1 MPPGKLVAT
10 ESSIIP
16 TPTLSVQNIAIFSA
30 ITPADNKTH
39 HLGHQYVFGGLPLT
53 SLTVNLPLNSFVAE
67 LALQAAEQLGYRVWR
82 GNLPA
87 NHPVNHPANQSA
99 KQLLPEM
106 NSLSVEEADFSITAY
121 DALLFRIIH
130 LTNNIKLNLSSPCRK
145 EFFLHPENDQW
156 FYKKRAHLPLLSYLG
171 TTMIRDELRKSIKA
185 LECRNPRIMPAS
197 PQPTSVPTV
206 IITTT
211 LKSDIDDSQLLD
223 ALDNSWGFTEQGP
236 AEGRARSTELTK
248 AARNALQTGL
258 ENSAFRLPL
267 PILSLRSPATSLM
280 LNRDAIKQMSL
291 LFVRL
296 NISGLSITDNFLS
309 SEISLNIS
317 RANASGDEMTLYS
330 SHRTVQTPAETD
342 SEGGIY
348 ESLINTGLSAGNEIA
363 EYLDKQHVRH

>member
-1 MPPGKLVAT
+1 MLLCCCSCITTPYPVFGPSAMPPGKLVAT

-130 LTNNIKLNLSSPCRK
+130 
-145 EFFLHPENDQW
+145 
-156 FYKKRAHLPLLSYLG
+156 
-171 TTMIRDELRKSIKA
+171 
-185 LECRNPRIMPAS
+185 
-197 PQPTSVPTV
+197 
-206 IITTT
+206 
-211 LKSDIDDSQLLD
+211 
-223 ALDNSWGFTEQGP
+223 
-236 AEGRARSTELTK
+236 
-248 AARNALQTGL
+248 
-258 ENSAFRLPL
+258 
-267 PILSLRSPATSLM
+267 
-280 LNRDAIKQMSL
+280 
-291 LFVRL
+291 
-296 NISGLSITDNFLS
+296 
-309 SEISLNIS
+309 
-317 RANASGDEMTLYS
+317 
-330 SHRTVQTPAETD
+330 
-342 SEGGIY
+342 
-348 ESLINTGLSAGNEIA
+348 
-363 EYLDKQHVRH
+363 